1 MIESVKLCSSEP
13 RELAALIAERH
24 ELLRLLTQV
33 KIGVIVLTTM
43 MAGFILLLS
52 WNFAAG
58 SIEFW
63 PFVLLTACVFSA
75 SMVYIRQIRLLG
87 LYPQRGV
94 DRVGHFRL
102 SRSRASRLKEL
113 SCLTPRPESS
123 DNASRHAR
131 LKSRGCCG
139 RVTMRPLDPN
149 RALAG

>member
-1 MIESVKLCSSEP
+1 MIEPVKLCSSEP

-75 SMVYIRQIRLLG
+75 CMVYIRQIRLLG

-94 DRVGHFRL
+94 DRRGTFPIIAFSGQPIEGMKLPDTAPRKLRQRL
-102 SRSRASRLKEL
+102 AACEAQIERLLRSGNDA
-113 SCLTPRPESS
+113 
-123 DNASRHAR
+123 AAR
-131 LKSRGCCG
+131 SE
-139 RVTMRPLDPN
+139 
-149 RALAG
+149 